1 MELMR
6 VLIAGGSGFL
16 GQTLARAWRDAGDVV
31 RILTRQPAGPDD
43 IRWSAD
49 PADMEWS
56 RALANTDVVINLAG
70 ASIAGGRW
78 AAERKALIRDSRLR
92 ATRAI
97 VEAINASRTPIA
109 LLSSSAI
116 GYYGV
121 GGDEPLSEAAP
132 PGSDF
137 LASLC
142 RAWEER
148 ALEATAATR
157 VVLLRT
163 GLVLARHG
171 GALRQMAL
179 PFQFGI
185 GGRVGTGRQYMSWIH
200 IDDWVGL
207 VRLAAI
213 EASLS
218 GPLNLTAPTPVTN
231 AEFAKA
237 LGHAMHRPAVMPAP
251 GFAIRLILGE
261 MGDALILG
269 GQRVVP
275 RRAQELGYRFRYP
288 TLDAA
293 LRAIYSEPS

>member
-16 GQTLARAWRDAGDVV
+16 GQALARALRDAGNIVHT
-31 RILTRQPAGPDD
+31 LTRHPAGPDD

-49 PADMEWS
+49 SADMDWS
-56 RALANTDVVINLAG
+56 HALATTDVVINLAG

-78 AAERKALIRDSRLR
+78 TAARKALIRDSRLR

-97 VEAINASRTPIA
+97 TDAINASRMPIA

-116 GYYGV
+116 GFYGV
-121 GGDEPLSEAAP
+121 RGDEPLTEAAS

-142 RAWEER
+142 RAWEDR

-171 GALRQMAL
+171 GALRQMAV
-179 PFQFGI
+179 PFRFGV
-185 GGRVGTGRQYMSWIH
+185 GGPIGTGRQYMSWIH
-200 IDDWVGL
+200 IDDWIGL
-207 VRLAAI
+207 VQMAAAT
-213 EASLS
+213 ASLS
-218 GPLNLTAPTPVTN
+218 GPLNLTAPAPVTN
-231 AEFAKA
+231 AEFATA
-237 LGHAMHRPAVMPAP
+237 LGRAMHRPAIMPAP
-251 GFAIRLILGE
+251 GLAIRLLLGE
-261 MGDALILG
+261 MADALILG
-269 GQRVVP
+269 GQRVLP
-275 RRAQELGYRFRYP
+275 ERARELGYEFRYP

-293 LRAIYSEPS
+293 LQTIY